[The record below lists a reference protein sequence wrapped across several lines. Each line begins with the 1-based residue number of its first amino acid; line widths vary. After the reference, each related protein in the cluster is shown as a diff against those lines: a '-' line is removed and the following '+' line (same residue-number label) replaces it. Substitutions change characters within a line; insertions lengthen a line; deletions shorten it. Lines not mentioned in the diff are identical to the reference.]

1 MSTSRITYAVLAALS
16 GAIVVLFCASFW
28 TGHSESRLKASVAVA
43 FVAAFVAFVSAMLG
57 RRPPPP
63 KGKEE

>member
-1 MSTSRITYAVLAALS
+1 MSPSRTTFAVLAALS
-16 GAIVVLFCASFW
+16 SAIVVLFGASFW
-28 TGHSESRLKASVAVA
+28 TGQSESRLKASVAVA

-63 KGKEE
+63 TGKER